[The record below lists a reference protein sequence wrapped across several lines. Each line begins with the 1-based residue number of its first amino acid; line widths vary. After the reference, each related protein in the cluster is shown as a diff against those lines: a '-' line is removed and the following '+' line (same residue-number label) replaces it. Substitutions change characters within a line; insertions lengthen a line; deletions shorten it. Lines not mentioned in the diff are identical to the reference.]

1 VTIRADD
8 PLVRWRLVLG
18 AAARAGLGS
27 PPLDRDAR
35 DADAALAW
43 LYDRDG
49 DHERR
54 DILGQSGPSSQ
65 AGHSRHTGNLGGGRG
80 PSTLSV
86 PDWINEVHRLFP
98 TDTIERLERDALDRY
113 GIHEVV
119 TNAEALARVQPSV
132 SLLQAVMRTKHRMN
146 PEVLELAREIVRR
159 VVADLQQKLRAAV
172 ERHFHGR
179 LDPRRSTPHRHAQN
193 LDAKRTIRK
202 NLGRYSLAERRL
214 YLERPWFVART
225 RPHHIRWQVIILVDQ
240 SASMCGS
247 VICAA
252 VMAACL
258 YGLPTLKTHLCIFDT
273 NVVDLTSEISDP
285 VVTLMKVQLGGG
297 TDITKAV
304 AYAQDLVEN
313 PRRAVV
319 VLITDL
325 CEGGPIE
332 SLVARVHDLC
342 EQGTRVIV
350 LAALNEH
357 AKPFFDRENAQR
369 LADVGARV
377 GAMTPDHLAQFLA
390 DVVRA

>member
-18 AAARAGLGS
+18 AAAQAGLGS
-27 PPLDRDAR
+27 PTLDSDGRA
-35 DADAALAW
+35 ADAALAW
-43 LYDRDG
+43 LYDREG
-49 DHERR
+49 DREQRG
-54 DILGQSGPSSQ
+54 ILGHP
-65 AGHSRHTGNLGGGRG
+65 GHPGRTRDTGDTGVRAGGRG

-98 TDTIERLERDALDRY
+98 TETIERLEGDALDRY

-159 VVADLQQKLRAAV
+159 VVADLLQKLRADV
-172 ERHFHGR
+172 DRHFHGR
-179 LDPRRSTPHRHAQN
+179 LDPRRSTPHRQARN

-202 NLGRYSLAERRL
+202 NLGRYSIAERRL

-225 RPHHIRWQVIILVDQ
+225 RPHHVRWQVIVLVDQ
-240 SASMCGS
+240 SGSMCAS
-247 VICAA
+247 VIHAA

-258 YGLPTLKTHLCIFDT
+258 YGLPALKTHLCAFDT

-285 VVTLMKVQLGGG
+285 VETLMKVQLGGG
-297 TDITKAV
+297 TDIAQAV

-325 CEGGPIE
+325 CEGGPDG
-332 SLVARVHDLC
+332 SLVRRVRELC
-342 EQGTRVIV
+342 EQDTRVIV
-350 LAALNEH
+350 LAALDEH
-357 AKPFFDRENAQR
+357 AKPYYDRDLAAR